1 MRVLVIN
8 AGSSSLKFSVFDMDT
23 GTTRFKRDLEIGSL
37 GFEAAMAQIP
47 AALAEAEETTVDAI
61 GHRVAHGGA
70 AFRDVTL
77 IDDGVMQAIDG
88 LSPLAPLH
96 IPPALN
102 GIRVA
107 RAHWP
112 AAPQFAV
119 FDTAFHSS
127 IPPCAHTYAVPMA
140 WRNAG
145 LRRYGFHGTS
155 HKYVMERVAQEL
167 GASTQ
172 DLRII
177 SCHLGN
183 GASVC
188 AIDRG
193 VSVDTSMGLTALEG
207 LVMGSRSGDVDAGM
221 FGFLQRHLGL
231 SIEQIEDALYRQSGL
246 LALSG
251 LGNDMRR
258 IEVAAADGD
267 PNAQL
272 ALNVFAYRARKYIG
286 AYAAAMGGCDVLAF
300 TGGIGENSAST
311 RRRIC
316 DRLEFLGLYLDED
329 RNSSLQ
335 LQGFAAPQIQQPNS
349 RIRVI
354 VTQTREQWMIAREVH
369 HALSMKPGAVA
380 EHSPSIRVVVSAH
393 HVHLTQAAVET
404 LFGKGYQLTKLREL
418 SQPGGWA
425 AVETVDL
432 IGPRGTIEHVR
443 VLGPCRGAN
452 QIEVSSTETFALG
465 IEVPIRLSGDTANTP
480 TLILAGPSGRLQTD
494 GLIVAQ
500 RHIHMKPEDARRL
513 GITNRDRVEVSIES
527 PQRTVVFRDVAM
539 RIDPAFEL
547 EMHIDTDEAN
557 AAAIAHGGDGEL
569 MATACLARVTA
580 CKPDH
585 HDFSRKGSQQ

>member
-1 MRVLVIN
+1 MRILVIN
-8 AGSSSLKFSVFDMDT
+8 AGSSSVKYSVFDMDS
-23 GTTRFKRDLEIGSL
+23 GATRFKHDLEIESQ
-37 GFEAAMAQIP
+37 GFDAAMAQIP
-47 AALAEAEETTVDAI
+47 AALTEAGETVIDAI
-61 GHRVAHGGA
+61 GHRVAHGGEA
-70 AFRDVTL
+70 YREATL
-77 IDDGVMQAIDG
+77 IDDGVMQAIEA

-96 IPPALN
+96 IPPALH
-102 GIRVA
+102 GLRVA
-107 RAHWP
+107 RARWP

-127 IPPCAHTYAVPMA
+127 IPARAHTYAVPLS

-167 GASTQ
+167 SASSR

-193 VSVDTSMGLTALEG
+193 MSVDTSMGLTALEG

-221 FGFLQRHLGL
+221 FGYLQRRLGL

-258 IEVAAADGD
+258 IEAAAADGD

-272 ALNVFAYRARKYIG
+272 AVDVFAYRARKYIG

-335 LQGFAAPQIQQPNS
+335 LQGFDAPQIQQPNS

-354 VTQTREQWMIAREVH
+354 VTQTREQWMIAKEVH
-369 HALSMKPGAVA
+369 RALETKPAA
-380 EHSPSIRVVVSAH
+380 LAAHSPTIPVAVSAH
-393 HVHLTQAAVET
+393 HVHLTQAAVEV
-404 LFGKGYQLTKLREL
+404 LFGQGHQLTKLRAL
-418 SQPGGWA
+418 SQPGAWA
-425 AVETVDL
+425 ATETVNL
-432 IGPRGTIEHVR
+432 VGPRGTVKNVR
-443 VLGPCRGAN
+443 VLGPCRQAN
-452 QIEVSSTETFALG
+452 QVEVSATESFALG
-465 IEVPIRLSGDTANTP
+465 IEVPIRLSGDTASTP
-480 TLILAGPSGRLQTD
+480 TLTLEGPSGRLLTD

-500 RHIHMKPEDARRL
+500 RHIHMKPEDARVL
-513 GITNRDRVEVSIES
+513 GIGNRDRVEVDIDS
-527 PQRTVVFRDVAM
+527 PQRTVAFRDVAV
-539 RIDPAFEL
+539 RIDPDFVL

-569 MATACLARVTA
+569 MVTSCHARVTA
-580 CKPDH
+580 CHPDH
-585 HDFSRKGSQQ
+585 HNFSRNGSPL